1 MGARVRFA
9 APDRPFKQP
18 ALPSVP
24 TGASVDQQATDAAGR
39 VSGRV
44 VTFGE
49 AMIRLTPPRHERL
62 ERTISL
68 DLTVGGAELNTA
80 VGLVCLGVP
89 ATWVSVLPDN
99 PLGRQIGRGARAN
112 GVDLSGVRWVP
123 ESEGRCGV
131 YFLEEGTDPRP
142 SAVTYDRAN
151 SAIARMQP
159 GTFDWPT
166 LLTGAAC
173 FHHSGITPAIGP
185 GARAESFAA
194 IAAARAAGV
203 PVAFDLN
210 YRSKLW
216 TEEEARACFQEIVRG
231 VDILFAGRGNLRTFF
246 GIEGSHEEVLATTRE
261 QLGVKVAVVTRKKNR
276 GSRGIALS
284 SLALGPDG
292 LGKSPWREVEI
303 VDRLGGGDAYAAGF
317 IAGWLENPA
326 DLTRAASLGTAA
338 AALKHTV
345 PGDFLS
351 ATRAE
356 IEAVLSSD
364 ERGALQ
370 R

>member
-1 MGARVRFA
+1 
-9 APDRPFKQP
+9 
-18 ALPSVP
+18 
-24 TGASVDQQATDAAGR
+24 
-39 VSGRV
+39 
-44 VTFGE
+44 
-49 AMIRLTPPRHERL
+49 MIRLTPPGNERL
-62 ERTISL
+62 ERTVGL
-68 DLTVGGAELNTA
+68 NLTVGGAELNTA

-89 ATWVSVLPDN
+89 AAWVSVLPEN
-99 PLGRQIGRGARAN
+99 PLGRQIARGARAN
-112 GVDLSGVRWVP
+112 GVDVSGVRWVP

-151 SAIARMQP
+151 SAIALVKP
-159 GTFDWPT
+159 GTFDWPA
-166 LLTGAAC
+166 LLDGAAA
-173 FHHSGITPAIGP
+173 FHLSGITPAIGE

-194 IAAARAAGV
+194 IRAAREAGV

-216 TEEEARACFQEIVRG
+216 SEDAARACFQEIVPL

-246 GIEGSHEEVLATTRE
+246 GLDGLHEEVMQTVRE
-261 QLGVKVAVVTRKKNR
+261 RLGVKVVALTRKKNR

-284 SLALGPDG
+284 SMAMGEDG
-292 LGKSPWREVEI
+292 TVGASPWREVEI

-317 IAGWLENPA
+317 LAAYLEDPA
-326 DLTRAASLGTAA
+326 NVTRAASLGTAA

-356 IEAVLSSD
+356 VEAVLSSD

>member
-1 MGARVRFA
+1 MAMA
-9 APDRPFKQP
+9 A
-18 ALPSVP
+18 
-24 TGASVDQQATDAAGR
+24 AT
-39 VSGRV
+39 GRV

-49 AMIRLTPPRHERL
+49 AMIRLTPPGNERL
-62 ERTISL
+62 ERTVSL

-89 ATWVSVLPDN
+89 AAWVSVLPEN
-99 PLGRQIGRGARAN
+99 PLGRQIARGARAN
-112 GVDLSGVRWVP
+112 GVDVSGVRWVS
-123 ESEGRCGV
+123 EAEGRCGV

-151 SAIARMQP
+151 SAIALVKP
-159 GTFDWPT
+159 GAFDWPA
-166 LLTGAAC
+166 LLAGAAA
-173 FHHSGITPAIGP
+173 FHLSGITPAIGE

-194 IAAARAAGV
+194 IRAAREAGV

-216 TEEEARACFQEIVRG
+216 SEDAARACFQEIVPL
-231 VDILFAGRGNLRTFF
+231 VDVLFAGRGNLRTFF
-246 GIEGSHEEVLATTRE
+246 DLDGPHEEVMQAVKER
-261 QLGVKVAVVTRKKNR
+261 LGVKVVALTRKRNR

-284 SLALGPDG
+284 SVAMGEDG
-292 LGKSPWREVEI
+292 TVGASPWREVEI

-317 IAGWLENPA
+317 LAAYLEDPA
-326 DLTRAASLGTAA
+326 NVTRAASLGTAA
-338 AALKHTV
+338 AALKHTI

-351 ATRAE
+351 ATRGE
-356 IEAVLSSD
+356 VEAVISSE

>member
-1 MGARVRFA
+1 MGA
-9 APDRPFKQP
+9 
-18 ALPSVP
+18 
-24 TGASVDQQATDAAGR
+24 ASGTA
-39 VSGRV
+39 GRV

-49 AMIRLTPPRHERL
+49 AMIRLTPPGNERL
-62 ERTISL
+62 ERTVSL
-68 DLTVGGAELNTA
+68 NVTVGGAELNTA

-89 ATWVSVLPDN
+89 AAWVSVLPEN
-99 PLGRQIGRGARAN
+99 PLGRQIARGTRAN
-112 GVDLSGVRWVP
+112 GVDVSGVRWVP

-131 YFLEEGTDPRP
+131 YYLEEGTDPRP

-151 SAIARMQP
+151 SAIARVQP
-159 GTFDWPT
+159 GAFDWPA
-166 LLTGAAC
+166 LLAGAAC
-173 FHHSGITPAIGP
+173 FHLSGITPAIGA
-185 GARAESFAA
+185 GAKAESFAA
-194 IAAARAAGV
+194 IAAAKASGV

-216 TEEEARACFQEIVRG
+216 TEAEARACFQEIVPG

-246 GIEGSHEEVLATTRE
+246 GIAGGHEEVLAATRE
-261 QLGVKVAVVTRKKNR
+261 QLGVTVAVVTRKKNR

-284 SLALGPDG
+284 SLALGPES
-292 LGKSPWREVEI
+292 LGQSPWREVEI

-317 IAGWLENPA
+317 IAGYLENPA

-338 AALKHTV
+338 AALKHTI

-356 IEAVLSSD
+356 VEAVLSSD